1 MAKDAKGH
9 GSEKRGVSRVQARND
24 RMFAMFDRAK
34 AQGHT
39 TFNAAAD
46 AAKSGTIFGKADA
59 SEFARRV
66 GTGELHTQELAAQ
79 HNLPTSV
86 WNRPAGSS
94 MNMVSNAAQA
104 AKAAPDLK
112 SLNRTYNRNENN
124 NFHSENIALLAK
136 NFGTPQEHAQAK
148 EIIAAR
154 NKQGSLPGS
163 TASVPNVRDW
173 QYGIHQKYIRK
184 LTGE

>member
-9 GSEKRGVSRVQARND
+9 GSEKRGVSATQARND

-46 AAKSGTIFGKADA
+46 TAKSGAPIFGKADA
-59 SEFARRV
+59 SEFAKRI
-66 GTGELHTQELAAQ
+66 GTGELHTQEIAAQ
-79 HNLPTSV
+79 HSLPTSV

-94 MNMVSNAAQA
+94 MNMVSNATKDRIA
-104 AKAAPDLK
+104 A
-112 SLNRTYNRNENN
+112 LNKTYNRNENN